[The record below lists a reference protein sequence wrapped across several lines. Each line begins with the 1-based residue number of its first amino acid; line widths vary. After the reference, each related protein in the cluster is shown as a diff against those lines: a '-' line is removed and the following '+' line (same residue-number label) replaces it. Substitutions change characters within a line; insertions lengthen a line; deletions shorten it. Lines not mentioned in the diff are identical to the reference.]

1 MDKEAHTFKQRCNQK
16 QSMHNKTKEIFFK
29 ERDVFFISMWKNIRF
44 EQNGKWINFTRP
56 VVIIKKFNND
66 IFWWI
71 ALSTKE
77 KQWKYY
83 FKFKTNNNINQY
95 AILSQ
100 LRLYD
105 KNRLIKKIGM
115 INQKEFFNL
124 KEKIKHLL

>member
-16 QSMHNKTKEIFFK
+16 QSMYNKTKEIFFK